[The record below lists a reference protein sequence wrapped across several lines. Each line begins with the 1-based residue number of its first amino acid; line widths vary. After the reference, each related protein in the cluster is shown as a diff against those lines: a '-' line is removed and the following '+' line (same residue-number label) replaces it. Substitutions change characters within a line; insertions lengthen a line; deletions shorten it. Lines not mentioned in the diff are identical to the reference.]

1 MMKTTTALAAA
12 ALGAAVIGISF
23 APPAA
28 ADSSNCHSVGASI
41 VCGQG
46 GVRGGGQPGGALTAP
61 VPVPASG
68 GCTTPYGSYQ
78 NCGATTG

>member
-1 MMKTTTALAAA
+1 MRTNTVLAALAIGAA
-12 ALGAAVIGISF
+12 AIGISV

-28 ADSSNCHSVGASI
+28 ADPSNNCQDNSGVT

-46 GVRGGGQPGGALTAP
+46 GVSGGGQSVAP
-61 VPVPASG
+61 AVPPVGG

-78 NCGATTG
+78 NCKAGS